1 MTVRIENGR
10 LVGSVTYHSQ
20 FLNGSP
26 DCTKYPVKCTFDGA
40 DLAEVIRRAY
50 DAAVIVLRKRIK
62 TKAQAEALANGISF
76 MNMVAA
82 QPKDATTAIA
92 SIDIDK
98 VDWEALPESFQRKIA
113 ESLATRLGNDNTN
126 HVVSE

>member
-76 MNMVAA
+76 MAMVAA
-82 QPKDATTAIA
+82 QPKDATTQLTSVNVDEVDVDAIP
-92 SIDIDK
+92 D
-98 VDWEALPESFQRKIA
+98 
-113 ESLATRLGNDNTN
+113 SLRQKLIEKLMSRQTGDNTN

>member
-1 MTVRIENGR
+1 MTVRIENNR
-10 LVGSVTYHSQ
+10 IVGSVTYHSQ

-40 DLAEVIRRAY
+40 DLAEVVRRAY

-62 TKAQAEALANGISF
+62 TKAQAEALAEGITF

-82 QPKDATTAIA
+82 QPKDATTQLTSVNVDEVDVDAIP
-92 SIDIDK
+92 D
-98 VDWEALPESFQRKIA
+98 
-113 ESLATRLGNDNTN
+113 SLRQKLIEKLMSRQTGDNTD

>member
-40 DLAEVIRRAY
+40 DLAEVVRRAY

-62 TKAQAEALANGISF
+62 TKAQAEALAEGITF

-82 QPKDATTAIA
+82 QPKDATTQLTSVNVDEVDVDAIP
-92 SIDIDK
+92 D
-98 VDWEALPESFQRKIA
+98 
-113 ESLATRLGNDNTN
+113 SLRQKLIEKLMSRQTGDNTD

>member
-40 DLAEVIRRAY
+40 DLAEVVRRAY

-62 TKAQAEALANGISF
+62 TKAQAEALAEGITF

-82 QPKDATTAIA
+82 QPKDATTQLTSVNVDEVDVDAIP
-92 SIDIDK
+92 D
-98 VDWEALPESFQRKIA
+98 
-113 ESLATRLGNDNTN
+113 SLRQKLIEKLMSRQTGDNTN